1 MPKKILILCVDR
13 DADLKEKVGM
23 TGPIIGRAMNMN
35 AANNLL
41 LKDPEE
47 VDGNTIFEAIKIF
60 DSMKGRGEDV
70 EIATLTGDQARGYTA
85 DREISSQ
92 LDKVLLQ
99 FPAESCIFVSDGGD
113 DEQILPIINSR
124 MKLDAIKQV
133 SMKQSKEL
141 ERTYL
146 LILDKMKEPYFARI
160 FIGVPALILLG
171 LVVSYSLGFEWR
183 PVAALLGVYL
193 LAKGFGIEDRVL
205 YTLSHFKFSS
215 EEVSTIAYVIAFPL
229 FVLAAWLCIDEYIK
243 AIQVFSALK
252 SIGYALRTLVIFLIP
267 PIILIYVGR
276 LYDNIRASRNL
287 ATLRMLFYS
296 VLTAII
302 LYIIWA
308 FASWVTADM
317 FFGELVN
324 VFIVSIIVGAMSMEI
339 VHYLKRDM
347 IRGVDILGKEVY
359 SSSGSYLGKVVSVDD
374 DEKIFI
380 FVNPWKKRESCDY
393 SRVRDIDSKISLV

>member
-1 MPKKILILCVDR
+1 MPKKILVLCVDR
-13 DADLKEKVGM
+13 DADLKEKVGIS
-23 TGPIIGRAMNMN
+23 GPIIGKSMNLN
-35 AANNLL
+35 AANKLL

-47 VDGNTIFEAIKIF
+47 VDGNTIFEAIRIYDLMRSK
-60 DSMKGRGEDV
+60 GEDV
-70 EIATLTGDQARGYTA
+70 EIATLTGDPGRGYIA

-124 MKLDAIKQV
+124 MKLDAVKQV

-146 LILDKMKEPYFARI
+146 LILDKLKEPYFARI
-160 FIGVPALILLG
+160 FIGIPALILLG
-171 LVVSYSLGFEWR
+171 LVISYSLGFEWR

-193 LAKGFGIEDRVL
+193 LAKGFGIEDRLL

-229 FVLAAWLCIDEYIK
+229 FVLAVWMSIDQYIK
-243 AIQVFSALK
+243 TSQTYDALE
-252 SIGYALRTLVIFLIP
+252 SVGYALRTLVISFVP
-267 PIILIYVGR
+267 PMFLIYVGR
-276 LYDNIRASRNL
+276 LYDNIRASKNL

-308 FASWVTADM
+308 FASWVTSDM

-324 VFIVSIIVGAMSMEI
+324 VFIFSIVLGALSMEV
-339 VHYLKRDM
+339 VHYLKMDM
-347 IRGVDILGKEVY
+347 VRGVDLLGKEVY
-359 SSSGSYLGKVVSVDD
+359 SSSGNYLGKVVSVDD
-374 DEKIFI
+374 DEKVFVY
-380 FVNPWKKRESCDY
+380 VNPWKKRESCDY
-393 SRVRDIDSKISLV
+393 NRVRDINGKVSLV